1 MLSEEMRYR
10 LMRLIEES
18 PRMSQRDVARE
29 LGISLG
35 RVNFCVQALIR
46 QGWVKAIRFK
56 NSRNKRG
63 YTYLL
68 TQRGMDEKAML
79 TLEFLRIKMREYEV
93 LRAEIERIQ
102 QDVEHRA

>member
-10 LMRLIEES
+10 LMRLIEEN
-18 PRMSQRDVARE
+18 PQMSQRDVATE

-46 QGWVKAIRFK
+46 QGWIKAIRFK
-56 NSRNKRG
+56 NSRNKLG

-68 TQRGMDEKAML
+68 TRRGIEEKAAL
-79 TLEFLRIKMREYEV
+79 TLEFLRIKMREHEA
-93 LRAEIERIQ
+93 LCAEIERIR
-102 QDVEHRA
+102 QDVKRGA

>member
-10 LMRLIEES
+10 LMRLIEEN
-18 PRMSQRDVARE
+18 PQMSQRDVARE

-35 RVNFCVQALIR
+35 RVNFCVQALVR

-56 NSRNKRG
+56 NSRNKLA

-68 TQRGMDEKAML
+68 TQRGMEEKAAL
-79 TLEFLRIKMREYEV
+79 TLEFLRIKTREYEA
-93 LRAEIERIQ
+93 LCAEIELIR
-102 QDVEHRA
+102 QDVNRRA